1 VVVFLL
7 QQKQKFYSHEKKF
20 IIMRKTLLLIYFL
33 TLSVFLFAQE
43 EITVQ
48 GTVTDLENLGI
59 PGVSVVVKGTT
70 RGTITDTDGNYIIT
84 VPSTANLV
92 FSFVGMKT
100 VTVPVNGR
108 NIIDVTMESS
118 MVDLEKVVVVGYGE
132 IKARD
137 LTSSMATINS
147 EELTKTP
154 SGQAMQS
161 LQGKVAGVQ
170 IVSAGAP
177 GSEPTVR
184 IRGIGSYPG
193 SSDSQPLYVV
203 DGMYFDNIDFLN
215 PSDIET
221 LSILKDASASAI
233 YGVRAANGVVL
244 ITTKKGSLNEK
255 ARITYEGYVGVQVP
269 QNVLKMANAEQ
280 FVNYVNQTGSEADI
294 QFVQNAMQ
302 RYGRSRVN
310 PNVPD
315 VNTDW
320 YAEIMKDAARQQ
332 NHSITASGGSDKTAY
347 SLGIS
352 YFEQEG
358 LLETAKNSYERVN
371 IRGKL
376 DQKVNSWLNA
386 GININMSSALKYSAD
401 DAAWFNAYHAVPI
414 LPKYDMENYE
424 ALTESG
430 IPDASPYSSAQ
441 LLGYRDAQNPFLNL
455 DYRNDRQDSYKVH
468 SGIYG
473 EISFIPNKLRFK
485 STYNVYLGSIK
496 NRNVGLPYFVTDDA
510 KRLLSSI
517 STDRI
522 IDYNQFLDNV
532 LTYSDKFGNHNLTVM
547 LGQSYRDERYEYLGG
562 YAEDIPVPQNTW
574 YIGQSRSET
583 SKQVYDN
590 AERIYGLSYFGRVS
604 YNYDNRYLGYFTL
617 RREGTSKYQEKWG
630 TFPAFGLGWVVS
642 EESFFDNVGFVDFLK
657 FRAGWGQLG
666 NDKIARAAG
675 ENTTNPVFLAID
687 DTQIN
692 GTITTS
698 TFGYLEWEVVEET
711 NIGITAHFLKNR
723 LRLESDYF
731 IRDTKEA
738 AIPVNLKLQSGS
750 ILRNVGEIRNSGL
763 EVVLNWDD
771 NITNDL
777 KYSVGINVSTLKN
790 EVRDLYGQPYLN
802 GGMAEFRQRSQVGEP
817 LLSFYGYEVAGVY
830 QNQAEI
836 DADPVAVENGLVPGD
851 FKFVDQDGNDVID
864 DDDKV
869 FLGSY
874 FPDLTYGA
882 SFGLIYKNFDFSLNI
897 MGQSGNK
904 ILNRKRGEIIW
915 TDDTNIDADLAT
927 GLWNGEGTSNEY
939 PSASGL
945 RRGWNQNFSDFLV
958 EDGSFFR
965 IQNVQLGYNLNG
977 TQLFGKGFPNARVFI
992 TAERPLTV
1000 FSYNGFNPEVP
1011 DGIDRQFYPVP
1022 SVYTVGLNVKL

>member
-1 VVVFLL
+1 
-7 QQKQKFYSHEKKF
+7 
-20 IIMRKTLLLIYFL
+20 MRKTLLLIYFL
-33 TLSVFLFAQE
+33 MASVFLFGQE
-43 EITVQ
+43 EITVR
-48 GTVTDLENLGI
+48 GTVTDSQNLGI
-59 PGVSVVVKGTT
+59 PGVSVVVEGTT
-70 RGTITDTDGNYIIT
+70 QGTITDMDGNYNLT
-84 VPSTANLV
+84 VPSDANLV

-100 VTVPVNGR
+100 VTVAVNGR
-108 NIIDVTMESS
+108 NVIDVTMESS
-118 MVDLEKVVVVGYGE
+118 MVDLEEVVVVGYGE
-132 IKARD
+132 VRAKD
-137 LTSSMATINS
+137 LTSSIATIKS

-193 SSDSQPLYVV
+193 SSNSQPLYVV

-244 ITTKKGSLNEK
+244 ITTKNGSLNEK

-280 FVNYVNQTGSEADI
+280 FVDYVNQTGDAADI
-294 QFVQNAMQ
+294 QYVQNAMQ

-310 PNVPD
+310 PNVPA

-320 YAEIMKDAARQQ
+320 YAEVMKDAARQQ
-332 NHSITASGGSDKTAY
+332 NHSLTVSGGSDKTAY
-347 SLGIS
+347 SLGVS

-358 LLETAKNSYERVN
+358 LLETARDSYERMN
-371 IRGKL
+371 IRGKF
-376 DQKVNSWLNA
+376 DQEVNSWLKA
-386 GININMSSALKYSAD
+386 GINFNLSSAEKYSAD
-401 DAAWFNAYHAVPI
+401 DGAWFSAYHAVPI

-441 LLGYRDAQNPFLNL
+441 LLGYRDAQNPFLQL
-455 DYRNDRQDSYKVH
+455 DYRNNRQDSKKVY

-485 STYNVYLGSIK
+485 TTYNVSLNAIK

-510 KRLLSSI
+510 KRLLSTI

-522 IDYNQFLDNV
+522 TNYDQFLDNV
-532 LTYSDKFGNHNLTVM
+532 LTYSDSFGNHNLTVM
-547 LGQSYRDERYEYLGG
+547 LGQSYRDERYEYLKGE
-562 YAEDIPVPQNTW
+562 AENIPEPQNTW
-574 YIGQSRSET
+574 YIGQSRSES
-583 SKQVYDN
+583 SKQVDDD

-604 YNYDNRYLGYFTL
+604 YNYDNRYLGYFTI

-630 TFPAFGLGWVVS
+630 TFPAFGLGWVIS
-642 EESFFDNVGFVDFLK
+642 EESFFNNVNFVDFLK
-657 FRAGWGQLG
+657 LRAGWGQLG

-675 ENTTNPVFLAID
+675 QNTTEPVFLAID
-687 DTQIN
+687 DTQVN
-692 GTITTS
+692 GTITTN

-711 NIGITAHFLKNR
+711 NVGITANFLNNR

-731 IRDTKEA
+731 IRDTKKA
-738 AIPVNLKLQSGS
+738 AIPVNLKLQGGS
-750 ILRNVGEIRNSGL
+750 VLRNVGKIRNSGL

-771 NITNDL
+771 KITNDL
-777 KYSVGINVSTLKN
+777 TYSVGLNVSTLKN

-802 GGMAEFRQRSQVGEP
+802 GGSAEFRQRSQVGEP

-830 QNQAEI
+830 QNQTEI

-882 SFGLIYKNFDFSLNI
+882 SLGLTYRNFDFSLNI

-915 TDDTNIDADLAT
+915 TNDTNIDADLAN

-945 RRGWNQNFSDFLV
+945 RRGWNQNFSDYLV

-977 TQLFGKGFPNARVFI
+977 TQLFGKGFPNARIFV

-1011 DGIDRQFYPVP
+1011 NGIDRQFYPVP
-1022 SVYTVGLNVKL
+1022 SVYTVGLNVKF

>member
-1 VVVFLL
+1 
-7 QQKQKFYSHEKKF
+7 
-20 IIMRKTLLLIYFL
+20 MRKTLLLIYFL
-33 TLSVFLFAQE
+33 MASVFLFGQE
-43 EITVQ
+43 EITVR
-48 GTVTDLENLGI
+48 GTVTDSQNLGI
-59 PGVSVVVKGTT
+59 PGVSVVVEGTT
-70 RGTITDTDGNYIIT
+70 QGTITDMDGNYNLT
-84 VPSTANLV
+84 VPSDANLV

-100 VTVPVNGR
+100 VTVAVNGR
-108 NIIDVTMESS
+108 NVIDVTMESS
-118 MVDLEKVVVVGYGE
+118 MVDLEEVVVVGYGE
-132 IKARD
+132 VRAKD
-137 LTSSMATINS
+137 LTSSIATIKS

-193 SSDSQPLYVV
+193 SSNSQPLYVV

-244 ITTKKGSLNEK
+244 ITTKNGSLNEK

-280 FVNYVNQTGSEADI
+280 FVDYVNQTGDAADI
-294 QFVQNAMQ
+294 QYVQNAMQ

-310 PNVPD
+310 PNVPA

-320 YAEIMKDAARQQ
+320 YAEVMKDAARQQ
-332 NHSITASGGSDKTAY
+332 NHSLTVSGGSDKTAY
-347 SLGIS
+347 SLGVS

-358 LLETAKNSYERVN
+358 LLETARDSYERMN
-371 IRGKL
+371 IRGKF
-376 DQKVNSWLNA
+376 DQEVNSWLKA
-386 GININMSSALKYSAD
+386 GINFNLSSAEKYSAD
-401 DAAWFNAYHAVPI
+401 GGAWFSAYHAVPI

-441 LLGYRDAQNPFLNL
+441 LLGYRDAQNPFLQL
-455 DYRNDRQDSYKVH
+455 DYRNNRQDSKKVY

-485 STYNVYLGSIK
+485 TTYNVSLNAIK

-510 KRLLSSI
+510 KRLLSTI

-522 IDYNQFLDNV
+522 TNYDQFLDNV
-532 LTYSDKFGNHNLTVM
+532 LTYSDSFGNHNLTVM
-547 LGQSYRDERYEYLGG
+547 LGQSYRDERYEYLKGE
-562 YAEDIPVPQNTW
+562 AENIPEPQNTW
-574 YIGQSRSET
+574 YIGQSRSES
-583 SKQVYDN
+583 SKQVDDD

-604 YNYDNRYLGYFTL
+604 YNYDNRYLGYFTI

-630 TFPAFGLGWVVS
+630 TFPAFGLGWVIS
-642 EESFFDNVGFVDFLK
+642 EESFFNNVNFVDFLK
-657 FRAGWGQLG
+657 LRAGWGQLG

-675 ENTTNPVFLAID
+675 QNTTEPVFLAID
-687 DTQIN
+687 DTQVN
-692 GTITTS
+692 GTITTN

-711 NIGITAHFLKNR
+711 NVGITANFLNNR

-731 IRDTKEA
+731 IRDTKKA
-738 AIPVNLKLQSGS
+738 AIPVNLKLQGGS
-750 ILRNVGEIRNSGL
+750 VLRNVGKIRNSGL

-771 NITNDL
+771 KITNDL
-777 KYSVGINVSTLKN
+777 TYSVGLNVSTLKN

-802 GGMAEFRQRSQVGEP
+802 GGSAEFRQRSQVGEP

-830 QNQAEI
+830 QNQTEI

-882 SFGLIYKNFDFSLNI
+882 SLGLTYRNFDFSLNI

-915 TDDTNIDADLAT
+915 TNDTNIDADLAN

-945 RRGWNQNFSDFLV
+945 RRGWNQNFSDYLV

-977 TQLFGKGFPNARVFI
+977 TQLFGKGFPNARIFV

-1011 DGIDRQFYPVP
+1011 NGIDRQFYPVP
-1022 SVYTVGLNVKL
+1022 SVYTVGLNVKF

>member
-1 VVVFLL
+1 
-7 QQKQKFYSHEKKF
+7 
-20 IIMRKTLLLIYFL
+20 MRKTLLLIYFL
-33 TLSVFLFAQE
+33 MASVFLFGQE
-43 EITVQ
+43 EITVR
-48 GTVTDLENLGI
+48 GTVTDSQNLGI
-59 PGVSVVVKGTT
+59 PGVSVVVEGTT
-70 RGTITDTDGNYIIT
+70 QGTITDMDGNYNLT
-84 VPSTANLV
+84 VPSDANLV

-100 VTVPVNGR
+100 VTVAVNGR
-108 NIIDVTMESS
+108 NVIDVTMESS
-118 MVDLEKVVVVGYGE
+118 MVDLEEVVVVGYGE
-132 IKARD
+132 VRAKD
-137 LTSSMATINS
+137 LTSSIATIKS

-193 SSDSQPLYVV
+193 SSNSQPLYVV

-244 ITTKKGSLNEK
+244 ITTKNGSFNEK

-280 FVNYVNQTGSEADI
+280 FVDYVNQTGDAADI
-294 QFVQNAMQ
+294 QYVQNAMQ
-302 RYGRSRVN
+302 RYGRSRMN
-310 PNVPD
+310 PNVPA

-320 YAEIMKDAARQQ
+320 YAEIMQDAARQQ
-332 NHSITASGGSDKTAY
+332 NHSLTVSGGSDKTAY
-347 SLGIS
+347 SLGVS

-358 LLETAKNSYERVN
+358 LLETARDSYERMN
-371 IRGKL
+371 IRGKF
-376 DQKVNSWLNA
+376 DQEVNSWLKA
-386 GININMSSALKYSAD
+386 GINFNLSSAEKYSAD
-401 DAAWFNAYHAVPI
+401 DGAWFSAYHAVPI

-441 LLGYRDAQNPFLNL
+441 LLGYRDAQNPFLQL
-455 DYRNDRQDSYKVH
+455 DYRNNRQDSKKVY

-485 STYNVYLGSIK
+485 TTYNVSLNAIK

-510 KRLLSSI
+510 KRLLSTI

-522 IDYNQFLDNV
+522 TNYDQFLDNV
-532 LTYSDKFGNHNLTVM
+532 LTYSDSFGNHNLTVM
-547 LGQSYRDERYEYLGG
+547 LGQSYRDERYEYLKGE
-562 YAEDIPVPQNTW
+562 AENIPEPQNTW
-574 YIGQSRSET
+574 YIGQSRSES
-583 SKQVYDN
+583 SKQVDDD

-604 YNYDNRYLGYFTL
+604 YNYDNRYLGYFTI

-630 TFPAFGLGWVVS
+630 TFPAFGLGWVIS
-642 EESFFDNVGFVDFLK
+642 EESFFNNVNFVDFLK
-657 FRAGWGQLG
+657 LRAGWGQLG

-675 ENTTNPVFLAID
+675 QNTTEPVFLAID
-687 DTQIN
+687 DTQVN
-692 GTITTS
+692 GTITTN

-711 NIGITAHFLKNR
+711 NVGITANFLNNR

-731 IRDTKEA
+731 IRDTKKA
-738 AIPVNLKLQSGS
+738 AIPVNLKLQGGS
-750 ILRNVGEIRNSGL
+750 VLRNVGKIRNSGL

-771 NITNDL
+771 KITNDL
-777 KYSVGINVSTLKN
+777 TYSVGLNVSTLKN

-802 GGMAEFRQRSQVGEP
+802 GGSAEFRQRSQVGEP

-830 QNQAEI
+830 QNPAEVN
-836 DADPVAVENGLVPGD
+836 ADPVAVENGLVPGD

-882 SFGLIYKNFDFSLNI
+882 SLGLTYRNFDFSLNI

-915 TDDTNIDADLAT
+915 TNDTNIDADLAN

-945 RRGWNQNFSDFLV
+945 RRGWNQNFSDYLV

-977 TQLFGKGFPNARVFI
+977 TQLFGKGFPNARIFV

-1011 DGIDRQFYPVP
+1011 NGIDRQFYPVP
-1022 SVYTVGLNVKL
+1022 SVYTVGLNVKF

>member
-1 VVVFLL
+1 
-7 QQKQKFYSHEKKF
+7 
-20 IIMRKTLLLIYFL
+20 MRKTLLFIYFL
-33 TLSVFLFAQE
+33 MVSVFLFGQE
-43 EITVQ
+43 EITVR
-48 GTVTDLENLGI
+48 GTVTDSENLGI
-59 PGVSVVVKGTT
+59 PGVSVVVEGTT
-70 RGTITDTDGNYIIT
+70 QGSITDMDGNYNMT
-84 VPSTANLV
+84 VPPDVNLV
-92 FSFVGMKT
+92 FSFVGMET

-108 NIIDVTMESS
+108 NVIDVTMESS
-118 MVDLEKVVVVGYGE
+118 VVDLEEVVVVGYGE
-132 IKARD
+132 IKAKD
-137 LTSSMATINS
+137 LTSSIATIKS

-221 LSILKDASASAI
+221 LSVLKDASASAI

-255 ARITYEGYVGVQVP
+255 PRITYEGYIGVQVP

-280 FVNYVNQTGSEADI
+280 FVDYVNQTGDEADI
-294 QFVQNAMQ
+294 EFVQNAMQ

-332 NHSITASGGSDKTAY
+332 NHSVTISGGSDNTAY
-347 SLGIS
+347 SLGVS
-352 YFEQEG
+352 YFEQDG
-358 LLETAKNSYERVN
+358 LLETARNSYERMN

-376 DQKVNSWLNA
+376 DQEVNNWLKA
-386 GININMSSALKYSAD
+386 GINLNLSSGLKYSAN
-401 DAAWFNAYHAVPI
+401 DAAWFSAYHAVPI

-430 IPDASPYSSAQ
+430 IPDASPYSSAH
-441 LLGYRDAQNPFLNL
+441 LLGYRGAQNPFLQL
-455 DYRNDRQDSYKVH
+455 DYSNNRQDSKKVH
-468 SGIYG
+468 SGIYS

-485 STYNVYLGSIK
+485 TTYNVSLGAIK

-522 IDYNQFLDNV
+522 IDYDQFLDNV
-532 LTYSDKFGNHNLTVM
+532 LTYSDSFGNHNLTVM
-547 LGQSYRDERYEYLGG
+547 LGQSYRDERYEYLSG
-562 YAEDIPVPQNTW
+562 YAEDIPEPQNAW

-583 SKQVYDN
+583 SKQVNDG
-590 AERIYGLSYFGRVS
+590 AERIYGLSYFGRIS

-642 EESFFDNVGFVDFLK
+642 EESFFNNVDFVDFLK

-687 DTQIN
+687 DTQVN

-711 NIGITAHFLKNR
+711 NVGITANFLDNR

-731 IRDTKEA
+731 IRDTKKA

-771 NITNDL
+771 NITRDL
-777 KYSVGINVSTLKN
+777 KYSVGVNVSTLKN

-851 FKFVDQDGNDVID
+851 FKFVDQDGNDVIN

-882 SFGLIYKNFDFSLNI
+882 SLGLTYKNFDFSMNI

-927 GLWNGEGTSNEY
+927 GLWNGEGTSNKY

-945 RRGWNQNFSDFLV
+945 RRGWNQNFSDYLV

-977 TQLFGKGFPNARVFI
+977 TQLFGKGFPNARVFV

-1011 DGIDRQFYPVP
+1011 NGIDRQFYPVP
-1022 SVYTVGLNVKL
+1022 SVYTVGLNVKF

>member
-1 VVVFLL
+1 
-7 QQKQKFYSHEKKF
+7 
-20 IIMRKTLLLIYFL
+20 MRKTLLLIYFL
-33 TLSVFLFAQE
+33 MASVFLFGQE
-43 EITVQ
+43 EITVR
-48 GTVTDLENLGI
+48 GTVTDSQNLGI
-59 PGVSVVVKGTT
+59 PGVSVVVEGTT
-70 RGTITDTDGNYIIT
+70 QGTITDMDGNYNLT
-84 VPSTANLV
+84 VPSDANLV

-100 VTVPVNGR
+100 VTVAVNGR
-108 NIIDVTMESS
+108 NVIDVTMESS
-118 MVDLEKVVVVGYGE
+118 MVDLEEVVVVGYGE
-132 IKARD
+132 VRAKD
-137 LTSSMATINS
+137 LTSSIATIKS

-193 SSDSQPLYVV
+193 SSNSQPLYVV

-244 ITTKKGSLNEK
+244 ITTKNGSLNEK

-280 FVNYVNQTGSEADI
+280 FVDYVNQTGDAADI
-294 QFVQNAMQ
+294 QYVQNAMQ

-310 PNVPD
+310 PNVPA

-320 YAEIMKDAARQQ
+320 YAEVMKDAARQQ
-332 NHSITASGGSDKTAY
+332 NHSLTVSGGSDKTAY
-347 SLGIS
+347 SLGVS

-358 LLETAKNSYERVN
+358 LLETARDSYERMN
-371 IRGKL
+371 IRGKF
-376 DQKVNSWLNA
+376 DQEVNSWLKA
-386 GININMSSALKYSAD
+386 GINFNLSSAEKYSAD
-401 DAAWFNAYHAVPI
+401 DGAWFSAYHAVPI

-441 LLGYRDAQNPFLNL
+441 LLGYRDAQNPFLQL
-455 DYRNDRQDSYKVH
+455 DYRNNRQDSKKVY

-485 STYNVYLGSIK
+485 TTYNVSLNAIK

-510 KRLLSSI
+510 KRLLSTI

-522 IDYNQFLDNV
+522 TNYDQFLDNV
-532 LTYSDKFGNHNLTVM
+532 LTYSDSFGNHNLTVM
-547 LGQSYRDERYEYLGG
+547 LGQSYRDERYEYLKGE
-562 YAEDIPVPQNTW
+562 AENIPEPQNTW
-574 YIGQSRSET
+574 YIGQSRSES
-583 SKQVYDN
+583 SKQVDDD

-604 YNYDNRYLGYFTL
+604 YNYDNRYLGYFTI

-630 TFPAFGLGWVVS
+630 TFPAVGLGWVIS
-642 EESFFDNVGFVDFLK
+642 EESFFNNVNFVDFLK
-657 FRAGWGQLG
+657 LRAGWGQLG

-675 ENTTNPVFLAID
+675 QNTTEPVFLAID
-687 DTQIN
+687 DTQVN
-692 GTITTS
+692 GTITTN

-711 NIGITAHFLKNR
+711 NVGITANFLNNR

-731 IRDTKEA
+731 IRDTKKA
-738 AIPVNLKLQSGS
+738 AIPVNLKLQGGS
-750 ILRNVGEIRNSGL
+750 VLRNVGKIRNSGL

-771 NITNDL
+771 KITNDL
-777 KYSVGINVSTLKN
+777 TYSVGLNVSTLKN

-802 GGMAEFRQRSQVGEP
+802 GGSAEFRQRSQVGEP

-830 QNQAEI
+830 QNQTEI

-882 SFGLIYKNFDFSLNI
+882 SLGLTYRNFDFSLNI

-915 TDDTNIDADLAT
+915 TNDTNIDADLAN

-945 RRGWNQNFSDFLV
+945 RRGWNQNFSDYLV

-977 TQLFGKGFPNARVFI
+977 TQLFGKGFPNARIFV

-1011 DGIDRQFYPVP
+1011 NGIDRQFYPVP
-1022 SVYTVGLNVKL
+1022 SVYTVGLNVKF

>member
-1 VVVFLL
+1 
-7 QQKQKFYSHEKKF
+7 
-20 IIMRKTLLLIYFL
+20 MRKTLLLIYFL
-33 TLSVFLFAQE
+33 MASVFLFGQE
-43 EITVQ
+43 EITVR
-48 GTVTDLENLGI
+48 GTVTDSQNLGI
-59 PGVSVVVKGTT
+59 PGVSVVVEGTT
-70 RGTITDTDGNYIIT
+70 QGTITDMDGNYNLT
-84 VPSTANLV
+84 VPSDANLV

-100 VTVPVNGR
+100 VTVAVNGR
-108 NIIDVTMESS
+108 NVIDVTMESS
-118 MVDLEKVVVVGYGE
+118 MVDLEEVVVVGYGE
-132 IKARD
+132 VRAKD
-137 LTSSMATINS
+137 LTSSIATIKS

-193 SSDSQPLYVV
+193 SSNSQPLYVV

-244 ITTKKGSLNEK
+244 ITTKNGSLNEK

-280 FVNYVNQTGSEADI
+280 FVDYVNQTGDAADI
-294 QFVQNAMQ
+294 QYVQNAMQ

-310 PNVPD
+310 PNVPA

-320 YAEIMKDAARQQ
+320 YAEVMKDAARQQ
-332 NHSITASGGSDKTAY
+332 NHSLTVSGGSDKTAY
-347 SLGIS
+347 SLGVS

-358 LLETAKNSYERVN
+358 LLETARDSYERMN
-371 IRGKL
+371 IRGKF
-376 DQKVNSWLNA
+376 DQEVNSWLKA
-386 GININMSSALKYSAD
+386 GINFNLSSAEKYSAD
-401 DAAWFNAYHAVPI
+401 DGAWFSAYHAVPI

-441 LLGYRDAQNPFLNL
+441 LLGYRDAQNPFLQL
-455 DYRNDRQDSYKVH
+455 DYRNNRQDSKKVY

-485 STYNVYLGSIK
+485 TTYNVSLNAIK

-510 KRLLSSI
+510 KRLLSTI

-522 IDYNQFLDNV
+522 TNYDQFLDNV
-532 LTYSDKFGNHNLTVM
+532 LTYSDSFGNHNLTVM
-547 LGQSYRDERYEYLGG
+547 LGQSYRDERYEYLKGE
-562 YAEDIPVPQNTW
+562 AENIPEPQNTW
-574 YIGQSRSET
+574 YIGQSRSES
-583 SKQVYDN
+583 SKQVDDD

-604 YNYDNRYLGYFTL
+604 YNYDNRYLGYFTI

-630 TFPAFGLGWVVS
+630 TFPAFGLGWVIS
-642 EESFFDNVGFVDFLK
+642 EESFFNNVNFVDFLK
-657 FRAGWGQLG
+657 LRAGWGQLG

-675 ENTTNPVFLAID
+675 QNTTEPVFLAID
-687 DTQIN
+687 DTQVN
-692 GTITTS
+692 GTITTN

-711 NIGITAHFLKNR
+711 NVGITANFLNNR

-731 IRDTKEA
+731 IRDTKKA
-738 AIPVNLKLQSGS
+738 AIPVNLKLQGGS
-750 ILRNVGEIRNSGL
+750 VLRNVGKIRNSGL

-771 NITNDL
+771 KITNDL
-777 KYSVGINVSTLKN
+777 TYSVGLNVSTLKN

-802 GGMAEFRQRSQVGEP
+802 GGSAEFRQRSQVGEP

-830 QNQAEI
+830 QNPAEVN
-836 DADPVAVENGLVPGD
+836 ADPVAVENGLVPGD

-882 SFGLIYKNFDFSLNI
+882 SLGLTYRNFDFSLNI

-915 TDDTNIDADLAT
+915 TNDTNIDADLAN

-945 RRGWNQNFSDFLV
+945 RRGWNQNFSDYLV

-977 TQLFGKGFPNARVFI
+977 TQLFGKGFPNARIFV

-1011 DGIDRQFYPVP
+1011 NGIDRQFYPVP
-1022 SVYTVGLNVKL
+1022 SVYTVGLNVKF

>member
-1 VVVFLL
+1 
-7 QQKQKFYSHEKKF
+7 
-20 IIMRKTLLLIYFL
+20 MRKTLLLIYFL
-33 TLSVFLFAQE
+33 MASVFLFGQE
-43 EITVQ
+43 EITVR
-48 GTVTDLENLGI
+48 GTVTDSQNLGI
-59 PGVSVVVKGTT
+59 PGVSVVVEGTT
-70 RGTITDTDGNYIIT
+70 QGTITDMDGNYNLT
-84 VPSTANLV
+84 VPSDANLV

-100 VTVPVNGR
+100 VTVAVNGR
-108 NIIDVTMESS
+108 NVIDVTMESS
-118 MVDLEKVVVVGYGE
+118 MVDLEEVVVVGYGE
-132 IKARD
+132 VRAKD
-137 LTSSMATINS
+137 LTSSIATIKS

-193 SSDSQPLYVV
+193 SSNSQPLYVV

-244 ITTKKGSLNEK
+244 ITTKNGSLNEK

-280 FVNYVNQTGSEADI
+280 FVDYVNQTGDAADI
-294 QFVQNAMQ
+294 QYVQNAMQ

-310 PNVPD
+310 PNVPA

-320 YAEIMKDAARQQ
+320 YAEVMKDAARQQ
-332 NHSITASGGSDKTAY
+332 NHSLTVSGGSDKTAY
-347 SLGIS
+347 SLGVS

-358 LLETAKNSYERVN
+358 LLETARDSYERMN
-371 IRGKL
+371 IRGKF
-376 DQKVNSWLNA
+376 DQEVNSWLKA
-386 GININMSSALKYSAD
+386 GINFNLSSAEKYSAD
-401 DAAWFNAYHAVPI
+401 DGAWFSAYHAVPI

-441 LLGYRDAQNPFLNL
+441 LLGYRDAQNPFLQL
-455 DYRNDRQDSYKVH
+455 DYRNNRQDSKKVY

-485 STYNVYLGSIK
+485 TTYNVSLNAIK

-510 KRLLSSI
+510 KRLLSTI

-522 IDYNQFLDNV
+522 TNYDQFLDNV
-532 LTYSDKFGNHNLTVM
+532 LTYSDSFGNHNLTVM
-547 LGQSYRDERYEYLGG
+547 LGQSYRDERYEYLKGE
-562 YAEDIPVPQNTW
+562 AENIPEPQNTW
-574 YIGQSRSET
+574 YIGQSRSES
-583 SKQVYDN
+583 SKQVDDD

-604 YNYDNRYLGYFTL
+604 YNYDNRYLGYFTI

-630 TFPAFGLGWVVS
+630 TFPAFGLGWVIS
-642 EESFFDNVGFVDFLK
+642 EESFFNNVNFVDFLK
-657 FRAGWGQLG
+657 LRAGWGQLG

-675 ENTTNPVFLAID
+675 QNTTEPVFLAID
-687 DTQIN
+687 DTQVN
-692 GTITTS
+692 GTITTN

-711 NIGITAHFLKNR
+711 NVGITANFLNNR

-731 IRDTKEA
+731 IRDTKKA
-738 AIPVNLKLQSGS
+738 AIPVNLKLQGGS
-750 ILRNVGEIRNSGL
+750 VLRNVGKIRNSGL

-771 NITNDL
+771 KITNDL
-777 KYSVGINVSTLKN
+777 TYSVGLNVSTLKN

-802 GGMAEFRQRSQVGEP
+802 GGSAEFRQRSQVGEP

-830 QNQAEI
+830 QN
-836 DADPVAVENGLVPGD
+836 
-851 FKFVDQDGNDVID
+851 
-864 DDDKV
+864 
-869 FLGSY
+869 
-874 FPDLTYGA
+874 
-882 SFGLIYKNFDFSLNI
+882 
-897 MGQSGNK
+897 
-904 ILNRKRGEIIW
+904 
-915 TDDTNIDADLAT
+915 
-927 GLWNGEGTSNEY
+927 
-939 PSASGL
+939 
-945 RRGWNQNFSDFLV
+945 
-958 EDGSFFR
+958 
-965 IQNVQLGYNLNG
+965 
-977 TQLFGKGFPNARVFI
+977 
-992 TAERPLTV
+992 
-1000 FSYNGFNPEVP
+1000 
-1011 DGIDRQFYPVP
+1011 
-1022 SVYTVGLNVKL
+1022 